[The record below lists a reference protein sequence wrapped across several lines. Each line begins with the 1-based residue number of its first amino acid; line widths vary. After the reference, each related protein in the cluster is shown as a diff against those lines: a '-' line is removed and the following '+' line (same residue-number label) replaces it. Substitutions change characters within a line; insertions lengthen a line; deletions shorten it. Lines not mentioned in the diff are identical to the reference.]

1 MKSLTFIQNMK
12 LYVKKKSFKK
22 SMQFISSLHIIHAC
36 IHTATSENVKLYNTV
51 IVTETE
57 RVGITKQM

>member
-12 LYVKKKSFKK
+12 LYVKKIFLCNLFLPCTL
-22 SMQFISSLHIIHAC
+22 SMLAYIKELQTEII
-36 IHTATSENVKLYNTV
+36 KLYNTH

-57 RVGITKQM
+57 